1 VRTVRFREYGE
12 PGDVLHLEQV
22 PVRYDVLGE
31 FARNPAARPV
41 HHPHRPNAQH
51 TAESPWATE
60 HPLMPRHGLVQRDQ
74 VTSAGAPT
82 FRIEDL
88 DPTSQ

>member
-31 FARNPAARPV
+31 FAR
-41 HHPHRPNAQH
+41 HKLNALFCRYNCINCR
-51 TAESPWATE
+51 T
-60 HPLMPRHGLVQRDQ
+60 
-74 VTSAGAPT
+74 
-82 FRIEDL
+82 
-88 DPTSQ
+88 